1 MLRADDRTTKAD
13 GSVVSSSRVL
23 YLEEEEQSDTVQH
36 DTGLPITG
44 HQPDTVERDDD
55 AMTETSRT
63 DDDPVGDAF
72 RQVLDG
78 SDRDIDIDEDQD
90 DEIVWNPR

>member
-1 MLRADDRTTKAD
+1 MAKPGGPLVQSARVVYIGEGGKSDSVQEGTASATRVDGLDREDD
-13 GSVVSSSRVL
+13 S
-23 YLEEEEQSDTVQH
+23 
-36 DTGLPITG
+36 
-44 HQPDTVERDDD
+44 
-55 AMTETSRT
+55 MTETSRT

-78 SDRDIDIDEDQD
+78 SDRDIDIDEDQE